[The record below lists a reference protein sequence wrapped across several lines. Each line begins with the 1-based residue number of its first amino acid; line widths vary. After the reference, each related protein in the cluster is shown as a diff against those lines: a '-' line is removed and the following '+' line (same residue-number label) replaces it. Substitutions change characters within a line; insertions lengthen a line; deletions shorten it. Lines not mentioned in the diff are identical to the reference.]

1 MSAVLFFRWLTL
13 KAPHSSLA
21 LFFVSRP
28 IPRSLATSACS
39 AFKLWISGELD
50 TSPPGVTTTK
60 PHLNYLLTE
69 LPVSLLLHMEPE
81 GSFQKELTSAHV
93 PPVLVAPS
101 PGSLCSSILELP
113 AVSSALRPGLVLLPS
128 LPGTL
133 SLRRAM
139 ELTPHSLQALLKV
152 PCVSEPAG
160 CPCVRMHFLPTS
172 PSSSPSPPSRL
183 PKPAPAPPALLT
195 LLFPLLHFSHSCF
208 YRARDRYLLSL
219 SVSN

>member
-1 MSAVLFFRWLTL
+1 MSDLEHSRSNLCSLPHPSHAWSPRFSTCQQTVLFFQWLTL
-13 KAPHSSLA
+13 KAPHSSLV
-21 LFFVSRP
+21 LFFVSHP
-28 IPRSLATSACS
+28 IPRSLANSACS

-60 PHLNYLLTE
+60 PHLNYFLTE

-81 GSFQKELTSAHV
+81 GSFQKELASAHV
-93 PPVLVAPS
+93 TPVLVALS

-113 AVSSALRPGLVLLPS
+113 AVSSALPPGLVLPPS

-160 CPCVRMHFLPTS
+160 YPCVRMHSLPPHIPLLLPVSPLPT
-172 PSSSPSPPSRL
+172 P
-183 PKPAPAPPALLT
+183 
-195 LLFPLLHFSHSCF
+195 
-208 YRARDRYLLSL
+208 
-219 SVSN
+219 